1 MIEEM
6 MNEGI
11 EAMDGD
17 DIEDEA
23 NMQVRS
29 DRCGDRRTLT
39 RTNVTLTPTP
49 APNPDSNPNHT
60 DQVEKVVEE
69 LTAGMFEGADVSNV
83 PTAAPA
89 AATAAE
95 EPTQARGAAEEPVAD
110 EAEVNALRDR
120 LQAL

>member
-1 MIEEM
+1 MEKAGMIEEM

-23 NMQVRS
+23 NM
-29 DRCGDRRTLT
+29 
-39 RTNVTLTPTP
+39 
-49 APNPDSNPNHT
+49 
-60 DQVEKVVEE
+60 QVEKVVEE